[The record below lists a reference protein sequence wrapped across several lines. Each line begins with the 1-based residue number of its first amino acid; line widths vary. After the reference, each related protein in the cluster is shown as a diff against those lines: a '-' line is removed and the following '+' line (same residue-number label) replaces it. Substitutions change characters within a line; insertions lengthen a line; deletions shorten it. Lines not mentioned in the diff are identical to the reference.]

1 LGMAKQLGLEQV
13 IGQRRA
19 IDIAKAPFAPRA
31 ELMQGAGNE
40 LLARTA
46 FPRERSVA
54 GNLWWTSRRIG
65 LGRVGSEGQAE
76 GQPTSRSRA
85 TRKDEQSAGRPF
97 TAKPCLRSQFRARSP

>member
-1 LGMAKQLGLEQV
+1 MAKELGLEQV

-54 GNLWWTSRRIG
+54 GNSSSTFQRTA
-65 LGRVGSEGQAE
+65 LGRAGVAKRVDSSDNSRGSIRDVLLGFLTP
-76 GQPTSRSRA
+76 GDY
-85 TRKDEQSAGRPF
+85 TRVIGRI
-97 TAKPCLRSQFRARSP
+97 